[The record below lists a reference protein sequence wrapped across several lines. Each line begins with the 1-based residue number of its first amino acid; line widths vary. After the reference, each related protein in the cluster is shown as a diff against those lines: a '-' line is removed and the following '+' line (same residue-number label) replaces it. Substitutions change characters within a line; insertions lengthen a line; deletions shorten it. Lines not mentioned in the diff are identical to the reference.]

1 MYTRFRTAN
10 RGAIEAGSRFDM
22 NRLRI
27 RSRKKKR
34 NQERTRNLRRNTSF
48 LRFGAFQVIRSVLD
62 ESHRISRMRTVGSNQ
77 SEMFKKIEIKVRFNS
92 PCWDW
97 DKLFGLDHYAK
108 RRITLRG
115 LPISPR
121 TFPNLVRRPNKST
134 IPRKSLET
142 VRSV

>member
-10 RGAIEAGSRFDM
+10 RGGAIEAGSRFDM

-27 RSRKKKR
+27 RSKKKR
-34 NQERTRNLRRNTSF
+34 EIKNARGISRGIRVF
-48 LRFGAFQVIRSVLD
+48 FGAFQVIRSVLD

-77 SEMFKKIEIKVRFNS
+77 SEMFKKIKIKDRFNS
-92 PCWDW
+92 PCWER
-97 DKLFGLDHYAK
+97 DKLSGLDHYAK

>member
-10 RGAIEAGSRFDM
+10 RGAVEAGSRFDM

-27 RSRKKKR
+27 RSKKKR
-34 NQERTRNLRRNTSF
+34 EIKNARGISRGIRVF
-48 LRFGAFQVIRSVLD
+48 FGAFQVIRSVLD

-77 SEMFKKIEIKVRFNS
+77 SEMFKKIEIKDRFNS
-92 PCWDW
+92 PCWDR
-97 DKLFGLDHYAK
+97 DKLSGLDHYAK